1 MTARDPSQDRSEEP
15 GGDPGGVA
23 LVRSLRT
30 ARAVRAQAERLFAE
44 ALAGQLEHF
53 TLRLEAL
60 PALARRVLEIALPSY
75 PDLRAVP
82 NHGRYRHFE
91 AGGSGRLGSFEAL
104 LAGASE
110 TDKLLARADLV
121 ITSVLLDA
129 GAGAAWSYREPV
141 SGERFER
148 SEGLAVASHA
158 WFVAGGLSSDP
169 AQPLRADARR
179 LQSLD
184 REAVGRAFQVGEQNP
199 LLGLDGRVALLRALG
214 EVVERREAG
223 GGEARPG
230 RLVLGLRDRARARAG
245 SLPAEEILIALLEGL
260 GEIWPGRERIAGVSL
275 GDVWTHGRFGRVPF
289 HKLSQWLAYSLV
301 EPLEQAGVRV
311 TELDGLTG
319 LPEYR
324 NGGLFVDG
332 GVLVPRS
339 AEALRRAHP
348 IDSDLVIEWRA
359 LTVALLDRIAV
370 AIRERVGLGPSEL
383 PLVKILEAGTWRA
396 GRILA
401 RERRPD
407 GAPPIQIVSDGTVF

>member
-1 MTARDPSQDRSEEP
+1 MTGEDPD
-15 GGDPGGVA
+15 DGVA
-23 LVRSLRT
+23 LLRSLRS
-30 ARAVRAQAERLFAE
+30 ARAVRAQAERVFAE

-60 PALARRVLEIALPSY
+60 PALARRVLEIARAGH
-75 PDLRAVP
+75 PDLRDVP

-91 AGGSGRLGSFEAL
+91 AGGSGRLRAFEAL
-104 LAGASE
+104 LAGASQS
-110 TDKLLARADLV
+110 DKLLARADLV

-129 GAGAAWSYREPV
+129 GAGAAWAYRDPA

-158 WFVAGGLSSDP
+158 WFVAGGLSKDP
-169 AQPLRADARR
+169 AQPLRADASR
-179 LQSLD
+179 LRSVD
-184 REAVGRAFQVGEQNP
+184 REAVARAFQVDEQNP
-199 LLGLDGRVALLRALG
+199 LIGLDGRVALLRALG
-214 EVVERREAG
+214 ETVEREAA

-230 RLVLGLRDRARARAG
+230 RLVLALCDRARARDG
-245 SLPAEEILIALLEGL
+245 SLIAEEILIALLEGF
-260 GEIWPGRERIAGVSL
+260 GEIWPGRERIAGVPL
-275 GDVWTHGRFGRVPF
+275 GDVWTHRRFGRVPF
-289 HKLSQWLAYSLV
+289 HKLSQWLAYSLI

-339 AEALRRAHP
+339 AESLNRAHA

-359 LTVALLDRIAV
+359 LTVALLDRIAAV
-370 AIRERVGLGPSEL
+370 IRERVGLGPGEL

>member
-1 MTARDPSQDRSEEP
+1 MTARDPSQDRSE
-15 GGDPGGVA
+15 DPSGVA

-30 ARAVRAQAERLFAE
+30 ARAVRAQAERVFAE
-44 ALAGQLEHF
+44 GQAGQLEHF

-60 PALARRVLEIALPSY
+60 PALARRVLEIALASH

-82 NHGRYRHFE
+82 NHGRFRHFE
-91 AGGSGRLGSFEAL
+91 AGGSGRLGSFEAM

-110 TDKLLARADLV
+110 TDKLLARADLI

-129 GAGAAWSYREPV
+129 GAGAAWSYRDPA
-141 SGERFER
+141 SGERFDR
-148 SEGLAVASHA
+148 SEGLAVASYA
-158 WFVAGGLSSDP
+158 WFVAGGLSGDP

-184 REAVGRAFQVGEQNP
+184 RETVGRAFQVGEQNP

-214 EVVERREAG
+214 ETVER
-223 GGEARPG
+223 EARPG
-230 RLVLGLRDRARARAG
+230 RLVLALRDRARARDG
-245 SLPAEEILIALLEGL
+245 SLAAEEILIALLEGF
-260 GEIWPGRERIAGVSL
+260 GEIWPGRERVAGVPL
-275 GDVWTHGRFGRVPF
+275 GDVWTHSRFGRVPF
-289 HKLSQWLAYSLV
+289 HKLSQWLACSLI

-339 AEALRRAHP
+339 AATLHGAHA

-359 LTVALLDRIAV
+359 LTVALLDRIAAV
-370 AIRERVGLGPSEL
+370 IRERVGLGPGEL